1 MGTGV
6 TIVGLGPGDPKLLT
20 REAWELLE
28 TSTEVY
34 LRTREHPV
42 LAGFP
47 AHLQVYTFDELYQQ
61 SQTFEAV
68 YSQIVEQVLMLGRRP
83 QGVVYAVPGH
93 PFVAESTAPE
103 IVRRAQAEG
112 LPVRIVEGLSFL
124 EPVFRALGIDPFPNL
139 ALVDALELA
148 AAQMPSFPPSTAA
161 LIAQVYSS
169 LTASDLKLTLMN
181 VYPDEHPVQLVHAA
195 GTPQERVENLA
206 LYEIDRSPHI
216 GLLTCLYVPPLGVET
231 SFEAFQEVVARLRAP
246 DGCPWDRE
254 QTHQSLRSDLLEEAY
269 EALAAMDAQDEAAM
283 CEELGDLLL
292 LILLHTQI
300 ASEAGEFKMADVL
313 RSIHT
318 KIVRRHPHVF
328 GETRLQDAPQ
338 VLRNWERLK
347 AEERAANGKSEA
359 GLLDGAPLAL
369 PALAQAQQYQKRAAR
384 VGFDWSNLQGVLD
397 KLLEELREVE
407 EAPDGD
413 AKAAEIGDL
422 LFAVVNLAR
431 WYHVDAES
439 ALREA
444 NARFRQRFA
453 FIESAARAQ
462 GRSLAQLTLDEMEQ
476 LWQQGKKAH
485 SGKDGL

>member
-1 MGTGV
+1 MSAGV
-6 TIVGLGPGDPKLLT
+6 TIIGLGPGDPRLLT
-20 REAWELLE
+20 REAWDLLE
-28 TSTEVY
+28 ASAEVY

-42 LAGFP
+42 VSSFP
-47 AHLQVYTFDELYQQ
+47 AHLQVFSFDELYQQ

-68 YSQIVEQVLMLGRRP
+68 YAQIVEQVLTLGRRTE
-83 QGVVYAVPGH
+83 GVVYAVPGH
-93 PFVAESTAPE
+93 PYVAEATAPE
-103 IVRRAQAEG
+103 IVRRARAEG
-112 LPVRIVEGLSFL
+112 LTVRVVQGLSFL
-124 EPVFRALGIDPFPNL
+124 EPVFSALGIDPFPNL

-148 AAQMPSFPPSTAA
+148 SAHMPSFPPSVAA
-161 LIAQVYSS
+161 LIAQVYSP
-169 LTASDLKLTLMN
+169 LIASDLKLTLMN

-269 EALAAMDAQDEAAM
+269 EALAAMDAQDVVAL

-300 ASEAGEFKMADVL
+300 ASESGEFNMTDVL
-313 RSIHT
+313 RGIHT

-328 GETRLQDAPQ
+328 GETRLDDARQ
-338 VLRNWERLK
+338 VLQNWERLK
-347 AEERAANGKSEA
+347 AEERAANGKSET

-384 VGFDWSNLQGVLD
+384 VGFDWPELQGVMD

-407 EAPDGD
+407 EAPEGE

-444 NARFRQRFA
+444 NARFRERFA
-453 FIESAARAQ
+453 YIESAARAQ
-462 GRSLAQLTLDEMEQ
+462 GRSLDQLTLDEMEQ
-476 LWQQGKKAH
+476 LWQQGKKAQ
-485 SGKDGL
+485 SDKDRL